1 VGAAVG
7 AAVAVVALVAVVAA
21 VASAANKG
29 QRRPFDGWISLRPEH
44 PLRLIYANGVRRIV
58 PLDLLRPSDLV
69 GLKHAYVRRRA
80 DGPVIRLQ
88 PQAAGAR

>member
-1 VGAAVG
+1 VG

-21 VASAANKG
+21 VASAVNKG

-58 PLDLLRPSDLV
+58 PLELLQPSDLV

-88 PQAAGAR
+88 PQAR